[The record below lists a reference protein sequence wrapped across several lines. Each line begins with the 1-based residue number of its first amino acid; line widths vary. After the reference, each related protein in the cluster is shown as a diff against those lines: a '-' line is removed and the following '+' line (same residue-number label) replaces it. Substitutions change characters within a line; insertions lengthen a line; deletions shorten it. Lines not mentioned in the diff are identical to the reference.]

1 MLGYVDEVNVELD
14 VTVVEVVVGA
24 APKTSVL
31 LAMLV
36 KGSKLLRPVSVPS
49 KKSPIPQPSKKVWKN
64 LFNYPSCVKFSKNPS
79 NFVSKLPS
87 KALFQP
93 FMH

>member
-1 MLGYVDEVNVELD
+1 MLGYVDEVNVELE

-36 KGSKLLRPVSVPS
+36 KGSKLLRPDSVPS
-49 KKSPIPQPSKKVWKN
+49 R
-64 LFNYPSCVKFSKNPS
+64 
-79 NFVSKLPS
+79 KLDVTGGREG
-87 KALFQP
+87 KEE
-93 FMH
+93 MVVVGVGGW